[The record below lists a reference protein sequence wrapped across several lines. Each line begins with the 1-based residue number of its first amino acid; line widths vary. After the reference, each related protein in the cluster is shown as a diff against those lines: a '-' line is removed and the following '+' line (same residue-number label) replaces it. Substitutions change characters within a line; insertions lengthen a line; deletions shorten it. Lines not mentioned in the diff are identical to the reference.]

1 MARSREFDDA
11 TVVRAARDV
20 FWQRGFTSTSLA
32 QLQASTGLNKSSLY
46 QSYDSKR
53 GLFDR
58 AIDNYLDEVI
68 GPLLHDLEAPGAG
81 RDELLAYF
89 GSLARSFREAPRE
102 SASRGCLMLN
112 TAMELDDLDDDAASR
127 VGAYRARV
135 REAFLRVARQLSST
149 EAQAERRADVLT
161 AGQIG
166 VMVTSRLDPQLAA
179 SLADTLA
186 ADVASWG

>member
-1 MARSREFDDA
+1 MARSREFDDG

-20 FWQRGFTSTSLA
+20 FWQRGFASTSLA

-46 QSYDSKR
+46 QSYGSKR

-68 GPLLHDLEAPGAG
+68 GPLLRDLEAPAAG

-89 GSLARSFREAPRE
+89 GSLARSFREAPPAV
-102 SASRGCLMLN
+102 ASRGCLMLN
-112 TAMELDDLDDDAASR
+112 TAMELDDLDGDAASR

-135 REAFLRVARQLSST
+135 RGAFLRVAQQLSSSR
-149 EAQAERRADVLT
+149 AQAERRADVLT

-166 VMVTSRLDPQLAA
+166 VMVTSRLDPLLAA

-186 ADVASWG
+186 ADVVSWG